1 MYPTLQQFR
10 EASAKQAKQFYADI
24 PYHNFKH
31 AQNVEGYTM
40 QIVQLLWLDMPT
52 QFGMSHGGR
61 MHDTLYH
68 QPLAPGFASKEDVSI
83 SVSNT
88 VAELIAFQ
96 LWLDG
101 ETKEH
106 IIRIAAD
113 GIEATKIPCE
123 DFSTEPRKIL
133 RAADV
138 QHLWTADSEQFMRD
152 TALIYHEYSQLNE
165 AFLREKNWWPLPIDL
180 FQEKQAEILE
190 SLVQKMIG
198 KIPEAPYF
206 PVGFYENYT
215 RNVEQL
221 KVIDFKKYL

>member
-1 MYPTLQQFR
+1 MYPRLQAFR
-10 EASAKQAKQFYADI
+10 EASANEAKQFYGDI
-24 PYHNFKH
+24 PYHNFQH
-31 AQNVEGYTM
+31 AINVENYAIPVA
-40 QIVQLLWLDMPT
+40 QRLWLDLPT
-52 QFGMSHGGR
+52 LMGISQWGR

-68 QPLAPGFASKEDVSI
+68 QPLAPGFATKEDVSI
-83 SVSNT
+83 FVSNKVMET
-88 VAELIAFQ
+88 LALEFNMDDDLVAKIKAVAT
-96 LWLDG
+96 D
-101 ETKEH
+101 
-106 IIRIAAD
+106 A
-113 GIEATKIPCE
+113 IEATKIPCD

-138 QHLWTADSEQFMRD
+138 QHLWTADIEQFMKD

-165 AFLREKNWWPLPIDL
+165 AFLKEKNRWPLPIDL

-198 KIPEAPYF
+198 KIPESPYF